1 MANVGEQLKNPEEG
15 YRRISLANYIY
26 LSTITNLGVYSKD
39 YGYNGKVL
47 YDITKANP
55 SSITFSFYS
64 KKFRFISK
72 VDYESNEKDS
82 VKIEFDNGVI
92 LHADQYQDGST
103 VKSLVLQAE
112 YTFEDYI
119 HTVTI
124 SSENNGYMWVDC
136 VDIDEDGYLIYKDE
150 NTGRLYCD
158 KTPLMTSNSAP
169 APYVVNASSY
179 DDSGNAIYMAFDN
192 SNTTSWCTYE
202 WSDIGW
208 ISVGNKNNSIKI
220 NTIGIIAPSNYTSV
234 NSLEQ
239 AFRNF
244 KIEGSNDNT
253 NWTLIKEFQTDVYEK
268 DVMKLFS
275 FNKNNYNYYRL
286 YEEANGRKYICA
298 AEIKLFLSLDTTF
311 YLIKD
316 NVDNKIYNY
325 DEENNQLVEVQ
336 DTSILNTD
344 VLNNTCICNLN
355 KVLPLLD
362 GLSDDLTLLCNNDK
376 KVIVKGLKKDVLP
389 LVIARTSFSTR
400 LAENIDFFELISDIS
415 ETSSIKMALSV
426 DTGTTWK
433 VWDNDSNSFIDLT
446 NRPPLK
452 KYEELSEEELL
463 QWNTFRDEVNEKGID
478 SKTLKSIDINS
489 IKSDNMMFAYTFNRN
504 SYEDKCEM
512 SKLQYQF
519 DAYGSYI
526 LLNSDSSVSIKQS
539 TDSIV
544 VTPKKD
550 MSLMK
555 VNIGSS
561 GEVTINNINEGQSI
575 INTTEEEMNNLTT
588 F

>member
-1 MANVGEQLKNPEEG
+1 M
-15 YRRISLANYIY
+15 S
-26 LSTITNLGVYSKD
+26 
-39 YGYNGKVL
+39 
-47 YDITKANP
+47 
-55 SSITFSFYS
+55 
-64 KKFRFISK
+64 
-72 VDYESNEKDS
+72 
-82 VKIEFDNGVI
+82 DN
-92 LHADQYQDGST
+92 
-103 VKSLVLQAE
+103 
-112 YTFEDYI
+112 
-119 HTVTI
+119 
-124 SSENNGYMWVDC
+124 
-136 VDIDEDGYLIYKDE
+136 
-150 NTGRLYCD
+150 
-158 KTPLMTSNSAP
+158 
-169 APYVVNASSY
+169 
-179 DDSGNAIYMAFDN
+179 
-192 SNTTSWCTYE
+192 
-202 WSDIGW
+202 
-208 ISVGNKNNSIKI
+208 
-220 NTIGIIAPSNYTSV
+220 
-234 NSLEQ
+234 
-239 AFRNF
+239 
-244 KIEGSNDNT
+244 
-253 NWTLIKEFQTDVYEK
+253 
-268 DVMKLFS
+268 
-275 FNKNNYNYYRL
+275 
-286 YEEANGRKYICA
+286 
-298 AEIKLFLSLDTTF
+298 
-311 YLIKD
+311 
-316 NVDNKIYNY
+316 
-325 DEENNQLVEVQ
+325 
-336 DTSILNTD
+336 
-344 VLNNTCICNLN
+344 
-355 KVLPLLD
+355 
-362 GLSDDLTLLCNNDK
+362 LTLLCNNDK

-415 ETSSIKMALSV
+415 ETSSIKMAVSV

-561 GEVTINNINEGQSI
+561 GTVNIIEGEGSGGQSLI
-575 INTTEEEMNNLTT
+575 ETTEEEMNNLTT